1 MNIFPFPI
9 IYILLDNILKKTKL
23 INYKFLFLVFLGY
36 NLINIKLRDMARY
49 QPIVIE
55 KTTEILCILE
65 ESNFFKDYE
74 IENFDFAIK
83 YLNDKL
89 TEKFIL
95 GKLDE
100 ENDDIFE
107 EEEFNVILRE
117 IIAGTILTELKHK
130 GLVNS
135 YEDDNTEELFFLTQ
149 KGKKMLKNDGDFNIR

>member
-1 MNIFPFPI
+1 
-9 IYILLDNILKKTKL
+9 
-23 INYKFLFLVFLGY
+23 
-36 NLINIKLRDMARY
+36 MARY

-95 GKLDE
+95 GELDE
-100 ENDDIFE
+100 DSDNLFE

-117 IIAGTILTELKHK
+117 IIAGTILTELKQK

>member
-1 MNIFPFPI
+1 MR
-9 IYILLDNILKKTKL
+9 
-23 INYKFLFLVFLGY
+23 FLGY

-95 GKLDE
+95 GELDE
-100 ENDDIFE
+100 QSDNLFG

-149 KGKKMLKNDGDFNIR
+149 KGKKMLKNDGNFNTR

>member
-9 IYILLDNILKKTKL
+9 IYILLDNILKNSKNL
-23 INYKFLFLVFLGY
+23 NSKFLFLRFLGY

-95 GKLDE
+95 GELDE
-100 ENDDIFE
+100 ESDNLFG

-135 YEDDNTEELFFLTQ
+135 YEDDNTEELFFLTK
-149 KGKKMLKNDGDFNIR
+149 KGKKMLKNDGNFNTR

>member
-1 MNIFPFPI
+1 MR
-9 IYILLDNILKKTKL
+9 
-23 INYKFLFLVFLGY
+23 FLGY

-89 TEKFIL
+89 TEKFIS
-95 GKLDE
+95 GELDE
-100 ENDDIFE
+100 ESDNLFG

>member
-1 MNIFPFPI
+1 
-9 IYILLDNILKKTKL
+9 
-23 INYKFLFLVFLGY
+23 
-36 NLINIKLRDMARY
+36 MARY

-95 GKLDE
+95 GEIDE
-100 ENDDIFE
+100 ESDNLFE

-117 IIAGTILTELKHK
+117 IIAGTILTELKQK

-135 YEDDNTEELFFLTQ
+135 YEDDNTEELFFLTK

>member
-1 MNIFPFPI
+1 MS
-9 IYILLDNILKKTKL
+9 
-23 INYKFLFLVFLGY
+23 FLGY
-36 NLINIKLRDMARY
+36 NLINIKLRDMAKY

-74 IENFDFAIK
+74 IENFDFTIK

-100 ENDDIFE
+100 ESDDIFE
-107 EEEFNVILRE
+107 EEEFNIILRE
-117 IIAGTILTELKHK
+117 IVAGTILTDLKNK

-135 YEDDNTEELFFLTQ
+135 YEDDNTEELFFLTK
-149 KGKKMLKNDGDFNIR
+149 KGKNMLKNDGDLTSVN

>member
-1 MNIFPFPI
+1 
-9 IYILLDNILKKTKL
+9 LG
-23 INYKFLFLVFLGY
+23 FLGY

-95 GKLDE
+95 GELDE
-100 ENDDIFE
+100 ESDNLFG

-117 IIAGTILTELKHK
+117 IVAGTILTELKQK

>member
-1 MNIFPFPI
+1 MR
-9 IYILLDNILKKTKL
+9 
-23 INYKFLFLVFLGY
+23 FLGY
-36 NLINIKLRDMARY
+36 NLTNIKLRDMARY

-95 GKLDE
+95 GELDE
-100 ENDDIFE
+100 QSDNLFG

-135 YEDDNTEELFFLTQ
+135 YEDDNTEELFFLTK
-149 KGKKMLKNDGDFNIR
+149 KGKKVLKNDGNFNTR

>member
-1 MNIFPFPI
+1 
-9 IYILLDNILKKTKL
+9 
-23 INYKFLFLVFLGY
+23 
-36 NLINIKLRDMARY
+36 MAKY

-74 IENFDFAIK
+74 IDNFDFTIR

-95 GKLDE
+95 GSLDE
-100 ENDDIFE
+100 ESEDLFE
-107 EEEFNVILRE
+107 EEEFNTILKE
-117 IIAGTILTELKHK
+117 IVAGSILTELKKK

-135 YEDDNTEELFFLTQ
+135 YEDDNTEERFFLTK
-149 KGKKMLKNDGDFNIR
+149 KGKKMLKSDVR

>member
-1 MNIFPFPI
+1 
-9 IYILLDNILKKTKL
+9 
-23 INYKFLFLVFLGY
+23 
-36 NLINIKLRDMARY
+36 MAKY

-100 ENDDIFE
+100 ESDDIFE

>member
-1 MNIFPFPI
+1 MR
-9 IYILLDNILKKTKL
+9 
-23 INYKFLFLVFLGY
+23 FLGY

-89 TEKFIL
+89 TEKFIS
-95 GKLDE
+95 GELDE
-100 ENDDIFE
+100 ESDNLFG

-135 YEDDNTEELFFLTQ
+135 YEDDNTEELFFLTK
-149 KGKKMLKNDGDFNIR
+149 KGKKMLKNDGNFNTR

>member
-1 MNIFPFPI
+1 
-9 IYILLDNILKKTKL
+9 
-23 INYKFLFLVFLGY
+23 
-36 NLINIKLRDMARY
+36 MARY

-89 TEKFIL
+89 TEKFIS
-95 GKLDE
+95 GELDE
-100 ENDDIFE
+100 ESDNLFG

-135 YEDDNTEELFFLTQ
+135 YEDDNTEELFFLTK
-149 KGKKMLKNDGDFNIR
+149 KGKKMLKNDGNFNTR

>member
-1 MNIFPFPI
+1 M
-9 IYILLDNILKKTKL
+9 
-23 INYKFLFLVFLGY
+23 
-36 NLINIKLRDMARY
+36 
-49 QPIVIE
+49 
-55 KTTEILCILE
+55 E

-89 TEKFIL
+89 TEKFIS

-100 ENDDIFE
+100 ESDDIFE

-135 YEDDNTEELFFLTQ
+135 YEDDNTEELFFLTK
-149 KGKKMLKNDGDFNIR
+149 KGKKMLKNDGNFNTR

>member
-1 MNIFPFPI
+1 MN
-9 IYILLDNILKKTKL
+9 
-23 INYKFLFLVFLGY
+23 FLGY

-74 IENFDFAIK
+74 IENFDFTIK

-95 GKLDE
+95 GELDE
-100 ENDDIFE
+100 ESDDLFD
-107 EEEFNVILRE
+107 EEEFNTILRE
-117 IIAGTILTELKHK
+117 IIAGSILTELKHK

-135 YEDDNTEELFFLTQ
+135 YEDDNTEELFFLTK
-149 KGKKMLKNDGDFNIR
+149 KGKKILDKGNNFKIR